1 MQSCPTGRGRR
12 APDVTLGDERQ
23 QRQPSVG
30 EDSERSSEYLHWS
43 LTRTTISASVV
54 AMGDHKTHLFD
65 ELRHRGD
72 EPHLLREVFR
82 TYQVL
87 MSSFARQTGMP
98 ASRFALMRLLALSEG
113 DIGLVELARQLGI
126 NPAAVTR
133 QVQELEAEHLVKRR
147 ADAKDGRR
155 TYVTLSPKGRKQFE
169 EIHARSHELE
179 RSLSSTLGTEEMA
192 AAATTL
198 ANLRT
203 FLEGLR

>member
-1 MQSCPTGRGRR
+1 
-12 APDVTLGDERQ
+12 
-23 QRQPSVG
+23 
-30 EDSERSSEYLHWS
+30 
-43 LTRTTISASVV
+43 
-54 AMGDHKTHLFD
+54 MGDHKTHLFD